1 LSWALGAAGYLPRFG
16 DETELELVE
25 GWLTGDVRLERGFG
39 LRLDVSDSAGT
50 PLEGAEALV
59 DGERAGATD
68 ANGKLLLQRSTQP
81 SSLEVRW
88 GAGPPDLR
96 AFDALLSGHP
106 VCALRLE
113 R

>member
-1 LSWALGAAGYLPRFG
+1 M
-16 DETELELVE
+16 
-25 GWLTGDVRLERGFG
+25 
-39 LRLDVSDSAGT
+39 RLDVTHSGGA
-50 PLEGAEALV
+50 PLEGAEVLV

-68 ANGKLLLQRSTQP
+68 ANGNWLLQRTTQP

-96 AFDALLSGHP
+96 AFDALLAGHP

-113 R
+113 H